1 MLCTKWCETSVA
13 AIPLSCISKQIGINT
28 CAGTRQVV
36 HTVTSLRSS
45 LILKLTILS
54 FRVTLTD
61 AMRSMDVSCDSSL
74 LTRTF
79 PFPYHMLLARILVI
93 PFSVSMCFL
102 LYHFGLTTR
111 LSCHIRFLLWLVNSS
126 YNSLFLDC

>member
-1 MLCTKWCETSVA
+1 MA

-54 FRVTLTD
+54 FRVTLVD
-61 AMRSMDVSCDSSL
+61 AMCSMDVSCDSGL
-74 LTRTF
+74 LTHTF
-79 PFPYHMLLARILVI
+79 PFPYHMLPAWILVI

-102 LYHFGLTTR
+102 LYRFGLMTC
-111 LSCHIRFLLWLVNSS
+111 LSRHICFLLWLVDSS